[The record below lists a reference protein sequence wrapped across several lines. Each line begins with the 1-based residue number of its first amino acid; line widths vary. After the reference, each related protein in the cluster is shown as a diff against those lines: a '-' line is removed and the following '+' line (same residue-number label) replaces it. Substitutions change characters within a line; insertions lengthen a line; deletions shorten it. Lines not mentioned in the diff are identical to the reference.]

1 MWIFVSPAV
10 MDTVVFLVMFAVS
23 YGAGERGMNT
33 HQCAWLGG
41 LFQLVYMASS
51 LAAGAVLT
59 RGNAKGLLLG
69 SVVLC
74 LLTSA
79 AALILTGYVPLLIAL
94 AGFGMG
100 CAIFFNAFQT
110 FMRGEAPP
118 GGLVRVTALYTC
130 AWSSGASLG
139 FLASGSLFRLGGVV
153 MSLLVLAA
161 SAFIFVLLFR
171 HRVRPGDSPSA
182 DEHVDAAP
190 GNDPGLHGAYVGV
203 AWVMIFTA
211 MFVQRPLQTFYP
223 ALAGRAGVAAALAG
237 APLFVH
243 MLLQA
248 VAGGLMV
255 KARGWLYRP
264 GILATVQLLGVAL
277 LVVVWRFPVY
287 AVVAP
292 GIGLLGL
299 WAGFMYFCSVFY
311 ASNAGNRSRNVG
323 INECLVG
330 LGSFAGLFV
339 SEWFMTRLADDD
351 IMYAV
356 CAAALLISVA
366 VQMTIIRIRSRAG
379 R

>member
-1 MWIFVSPAV
+1 
-10 MDTVVFLVMFAVS
+10 
-23 YGAGERGMNT
+23 
-33 HQCAWLGG
+33 
-41 LFQLVYMASS
+41 
-51 LAAGAVLT
+51 
-59 RGNAKGLLLG
+59 
-69 SVVLC
+69 
-74 LLTSA
+74 
-79 AALILTGYVPLLIAL
+79 
-94 AGFGMG
+94 
-100 CAIFFNAFQT
+100 
-110 FMRGEAPP
+110 
-118 GGLVRVTALYTC
+118 
-130 AWSSGASLG
+130 
-139 FLASGSLFRLGGVV
+139 
-153 MSLLVLAA
+153 
-161 SAFIFVLLFR
+161 LFR
-171 HRVRPGDSPSA
+171 HRARPGDSPSA

-190 GNDPGLHGAYVGV
+190 GNDPGLHEAYVGV
-203 AWVMIFTA
+203 AWAMIFTA

>member
-41 LFQLVYMASS
+41 LFQLVYMAAS
-51 LAAGAVLT
+51 LAVGAVLT
-59 RGNAKGLLLG
+59 RRNAKGLLLG
-69 SVVLC
+69 SIALC
-74 LLTSA
+74 LVTSA
-79 AALILTGYVPLLIAL
+79 AALMLTGFVPLLVVL
-94 AGFGMG
+94 AGFGVG

-110 FMRGEAPP
+110 FMRGEAAP
-118 GGLVRVTALYTC
+118 GGLVRVTALYTV

-139 FLASGSLFRLGGVV
+139 FLASGTLYRLGGLA
-153 MSLLVLAA
+153 MSVLVLAA
-161 SAFIFVLLFR
+161 SVFIFRLLLR
-171 HRVRPGDSPSA
+171 HQARPDDSPSA
-182 DEHVDAAP
+182 DEHVEAAP
-190 GNDPGLHGAYVGV
+190 GNDPGLHAAYVGV

-223 ALAGRAGVAAALAG
+223 ALAGRDGVAAALAS

-248 VAGGLMV
+248 VAGGLMI
-255 KARGWLYRP
+255 KARHWLYRP
-264 GILATVQLLGVAL
+264 GILAAIQLLGVVVL
-277 LVVVWRFPVY
+277 LVVWRFPVY
-287 AVVAP
+287 AVAAP

-299 WAGFMYFCSVFY
+299 WAGFMYFCAVFY

-323 INECLVG
+323 VNECLVG

-339 SEWFMTRLADDD
+339 SEWFMTRWGSDAA
-351 IMYAV
+351 MYAV
-356 CAAALLISVA
+356 CAAALLISVG
-366 VQMTIIRIRSRAG
+366 VQLVLTRRVKAE
-379 R
+379 